1 MEKRS
6 GKIENFLRMS
16 DEDFHFLLNLIA
28 PMISKQDTVMRKAIS
43 AKERFLVTLRFLA
56 TGESYEDL
64 QYLSRI
70 SPQSLSTIIIEVCQA
85 LIKVLA
91 PQMQVRKNLYN
102 TVHSVSYVCT
112 GCDMSDMNG
121 LSYNICIFG
130 VFSDFGLLKHD

>member
-1 MEKRS
+1 MEKQS

-16 DEDFHFLLNLIA
+16 DEDFQFLLNLIA

-56 TGESYEDL
+56 SGESYEDL

-70 SPQSLSTIIIEVCQA
+70 SPQSLSKITIEVCQA

-91 PQMQVRKNLYN
+91 PQMQVRKNQYN
-102 TVHSVSYVCT
+102 KIVRCSYVIYCT
-112 GCDMSDMNG
+112 LKSN
-121 LSYNICIFG
+121 NN
-130 VFSDFGLLKHD
+130 VFLVDIRIIDT